1 MIVKHTNC
9 LKPRIES
16 LHASTEFCSLP
27 SYLCM
32 DMPNLRAP
40 QSPRFQTNLH
50 NNKTPEHQNIRTSA
64 ARHLLRGIVVVPA
77 TAQPVERHEA
87 HEHGATMARANRR
100 PIQSPTSHL
109 RQLPNMPRLPTTN
122 TPLSV
127 GVIVVLTSRACPI
140 PSPKALASPLAA
152 RLAPTSELAT
162 LKLRHRR
169 GCRQRRW

>member
-16 LHASTEFCSLP
+16 LHVSTQFCSLP

-40 QSPRFQTNLH
+40 QSPRLQTNHH

-77 TAQPVERHEA
+77 TAQPVERLEA
-87 HEHGATMARANRR
+87 HEHGATVARANRR
-100 PIQSPTSHL
+100 PSQSPTTSHL
-109 RQLPNMPRLPTTN
+109 RQLPNMPRLPTTS
-122 TPLSV
+122 THLSV

-152 RLAPTSELAT
+152 RLAPTLELAT

-169 GCRQRRW
+169 GFRRRR